1 MPKINSSSMSLKKKR
16 KEKVEE
22 YWSMNLK
29 KRIQNEKKIVNENV
43 KIVKRI
49 R

>member
-16 KEKVEE
+16 KENVEE

-29 KRIQNEKKIVNENV
+29 KRTQNEKKIVNENV